1 VISPGESHY
10 VSELGMIQGAMWQEI
25 DYLQS
30 ALWQQWYGLSEGGKG
45 LVLLAVVI
53 VLFSLTRNAE
63 SNAIIALSALT
74 GLVVIAYFIIF
85 FMARY

>member
-1 VISPGESHY
+1 
-10 VSELGMIQGAMWQEI
+10 MWQEI

-45 LVLLAVVI
+45 LVLLAFVI

>member
-1 VISPGESHY
+1 
-10 VSELGMIQGAMWQEI
+10 MIDGAMWQEI
-25 DYLQS
+25 DYLKS
-30 ALWQQWYGLSEGGKG
+30 AIWQQWYGLSEGGKG

-53 VLFSLTRNAE
+53 VLFSLTRSAE

-85 FMARY
+85 FMAHY